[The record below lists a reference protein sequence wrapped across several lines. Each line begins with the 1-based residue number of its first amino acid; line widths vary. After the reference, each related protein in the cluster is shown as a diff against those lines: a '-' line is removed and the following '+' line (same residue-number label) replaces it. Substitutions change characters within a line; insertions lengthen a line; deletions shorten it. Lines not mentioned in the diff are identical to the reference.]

1 MNKIE
6 EMRYLELQCECMI
19 SIIGLHRGG
28 VKEYDD
34 VLSMMIILKNILET
48 HLSEAVKER
57 WVKKN

>member
-28 VKEYDD
+28 VKKYDD
-34 VLSMMIILKNILET
+34 VLHMMIILKNILET
-48 HLSEAVKER
+48 HLPKSEIEVWMNK
-57 WVKKN
+57 